1 MSARDLQRIEAA
13 AQRTIVE
20 PRPIDQLRS
29 YRRNTRKHSKKQIRQ
44 IADSIREFGFTNP
57 VLISDDNEVIAG
69 HARVAAAKLLGM
81 DHVPTLCLSHLDAT
95 QRRAYVIADN
105 KLALNAGWDHELLAV
120 ELQALDLEFD
130 VTLTGFSLAE
140 VSLLIEEMQA
150 SAPDPLAAAGGE
162 AAPRQAPLPQASPL
176 ADRTLSVSRCGDE
189 WLLDHH
195 VLVCGEA
202 DLVLCDQ
209 VLRHFEQITGRQAV
223 LAVSEESFAAVAA
236 KRALTLAGQ
245 GSRR

>member
-105 KLALNAGWDHELLAV
+105 KLALNAGWDHELLAA

-140 VSLLIEEMQA
+140 VSLLVEEMQA
-150 SAPDPLAAAGGE
+150 SAPDPVAAAGDEGT
-162 AAPRQAPLPQASPL
+162 PRQAPLV

-202 DLVLCDQ
+202 NLVLCDQ